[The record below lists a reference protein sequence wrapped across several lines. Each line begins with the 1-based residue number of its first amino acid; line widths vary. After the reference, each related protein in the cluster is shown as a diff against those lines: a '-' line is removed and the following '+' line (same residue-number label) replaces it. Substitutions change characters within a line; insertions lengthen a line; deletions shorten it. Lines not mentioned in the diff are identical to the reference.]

1 MKKRVQKILLFLLV
15 LLLVGCSDIP
25 SRKKVFQMSD
35 FALFSC
41 ASQVQLDVSE
51 EKIHKAW
58 GEPDSFFSGFYG
70 DIYLS
75 PENEEKAIGIYY
87 DGDTRTVIEIVFF
100 DRQK

>member
-1 MKKRVQKILLFLLV
+1 MKKRVQKTLLFLLV

-25 SRKKVFQMSD
+25 SRKKVFQMSEKEA
-35 FALFSC
+35 FQCLFY
-41 ASQVQLDVSE
+41 VSE
-51 EKIHKAW
+51 GRIHKAW

-75 PENEEKAIGIYY
+75 LENEEKAIGIYY

>member
-1 MKKRVQKILLFLLV
+1 MKKRVQKTLLFLLV
-15 LLLVGCSDIP
+15 LLLAGCSGIP
-25 SRKKVFQMSD
+25 SRKKVFQMSEEEA
-35 FALFSC
+35 FQRLFN
-41 ASQVQLDVSE
+41 VSE

-87 DGDTRTVIEIVFF
+87 DGDTKTVIEIVFF